1 MKFIAESIDSCSS
14 KLRSL
19 RFRQFDQFGNIPGF
33 QLRGSDKFQTNAGA
47 ILTFVFVIQMALCIS
62 FYSSMLFDKS
72 KPNIQTNIYEAQR
85 ETAIDFENDDIAWSF
100 STWASNLQRQ
110 LTIQEL
116 EENFT
121 MYAAKMS
128 FDTSG
133 VETIPI
139 WTPVPYIYCKDVKK
153 DYILDTETWSH
164 HSESICL
171 DLSSISLN
179 PNPNYL
185 LEQVAIKLF
194 RCQETLEDMQAG
206 ISKCKNDVQIENIF
220 WLVFRIKKSFDL
232 GKYKNPVSLT
242 ISELDSFPLDDN
254 LKVGVQM
261 TYQKTIIETEKG
273 LLSQNIEL
281 ISKVEEKEIKYQ
293 YTTRSPKQILNNY
306 SALGK
311 LYMEDSL
318 WDMYF
323 VPTNTVKVMQRTYFG
338 IMDMFSDMGGVF
350 EFMSLAIFLQYSFYN
365 IYEVNR
371 HIIQKVL
378 LNNANILPGEY
389 NIKKEFNHITRGKVC
404 SCCFKKQLSDSLF
417 VNKIKV
423 YDDCY
428 QSFNEKMD
436 LANYLNDSMNFHAT
450 SHLLLKSRH
459 RLLVPLL
466 SLHMIGK
473 KNKSDSVYR
482 NTFLK
487 NMYSRLDLPVFSVED
502 AVSQINKSA
511 SNNTAENL
519 GSIEHAMDVF
529 FMTNLPR
536 DIIDQ
541 KECNLEKGNIKPV
554 ILVSNKVKALSQQ
567 NIANIIKEKKIGNS
581 KPKFSSKNKIMP
593 SVSTIR
599 KQSDKKK
606 CPSATELH
614 VTSNNPSTNI
624 PLQQLH
630 KKSGINR
637 LKRRRSSFI
646 DQLINQQDMTISNS
660 KNLMKTQTHGKDVF
674 QKTFSLKKQAKLKRS
689 GTTKG
694 VLNKE
699 KGHNEFGYQKK
710 ETTPCTKQQ
719 TIYGVSSDR
728 SIKLEKEKDK
738 LLINIDSHK
747 KTIVSDCSYA
757 LQYDPSENQQPEEL
771 IKKGVCNSQAFSI
784 EKHYEKKTK
793 ENEHK
798 PQVLKLSEDEFIN
811 CTIDSNP
818 KNETN
823 SQYDKE
829 SAHQQKS
836 IDNISLAQSLEQSSH
851 FDEIQSIE

>member
-1 MKFIAESIDSCSS
+1 
-14 KLRSL
+14 
-19 RFRQFDQFGNIPGF
+19 
-33 QLRGSDKFQTNAGA
+33 
-47 ILTFVFVIQMALCIS
+47 
-62 FYSSMLFDKS
+62 MLFDKS

-350 EFMSLAIFLQYSFYN
+350 EFMSLAIFL
-365 IYEVNR
+365 
-371 HIIQKVL
+371 
-378 LNNANILPGEY
+378 
-389 NIKKEFNHITRGKVC
+389 
-404 SCCFKKQLSDSLF
+404 
-417 VNKIKV
+417 
-423 YDDCY
+423 
-428 QSFNEKMD
+428 
-436 LANYLNDSMNFHAT
+436 
-450 SHLLLKSRH
+450 
-459 RLLVPLL
+459 
-466 SLHMIGK
+466 
-473 KNKSDSVYR
+473 
-482 NTFLK
+482 
-487 NMYSRLDLPVFSVED
+487 
-502 AVSQINKSA
+502 
-511 SNNTAENL
+511 
-519 GSIEHAMDVF
+519 
-529 FMTNLPR
+529 
-536 DIIDQ
+536 
-541 KECNLEKGNIKPV
+541 
-554 ILVSNKVKALSQQ
+554 
-567 NIANIIKEKKIGNS
+567 
-581 KPKFSSKNKIMP
+581 
-593 SVSTIR
+593 
-599 KQSDKKK
+599 
-606 CPSATELH
+606 
-614 VTSNNPSTNI
+614 
-624 PLQQLH
+624 
-630 KKSGINR
+630 
-637 LKRRRSSFI
+637 
-646 DQLINQQDMTISNS
+646 
-660 KNLMKTQTHGKDVF
+660 
-674 QKTFSLKKQAKLKRS
+674 
-689 GTTKG
+689 
-694 VLNKE
+694 
-699 KGHNEFGYQKK
+699 
-710 ETTPCTKQQ
+710 
-719 TIYGVSSDR
+719 
-728 SIKLEKEKDK
+728 
-738 LLINIDSHK
+738 
-747 KTIVSDCSYA
+747 
-757 LQYDPSENQQPEEL
+757 
-771 IKKGVCNSQAFSI
+771 
-784 EKHYEKKTK
+784 
-793 ENEHK
+793 
-798 PQVLKLSEDEFIN
+798 
-811 CTIDSNP
+811 
-818 KNETN
+818 
-823 SQYDKE
+823 
-829 SAHQQKS
+829 
-836 IDNISLAQSLEQSSH
+836 
-851 FDEIQSIE
+851 